1 MINYFK
7 DIFIIYGI
15 KRILSWLSGNIVEFS
30 FSIPETGEFFIRKI
44 FEKQGNGSH
53 EFSYNRYLSIRRTVP
68 VIPYSFGSRIIAI
81 LLFFARPSGVPLSAR
96 G

>member
-44 FEKQGNGSH
+44 FENKG
-53 EFSYNRYLSIRRTVP
+53 TVLMNS
-68 VIPYSFGSRIIAI
+68 VITDISQFVEPFP
-81 LLFFARPSGVPLSAR
+81 LFLTPSAAE
-96 G
+96 

>member
-1 MINYFK
+1 MAIGKYCRVFLF
-7 DIFIIYGI
+7 D
-15 KRILSWLSGNIVEFS
+15 SGNGGIFYY
-30 FSIPETGEFFIRKI
+30 RKI